1 MEKVA
6 FFLRPASWL
15 NAMYSSLPRFAS
27 AAQFTA
33 VVATETCAVC
43 ECLTLN
49 TLRRAC
55 VGRCA
60 SQMSKR
66 HELLVSPW
74 STGRKK
80 RKALKLFFSSVSRPL
95 SNSVILLSS
104 LVIVVILILRK
115 KIKVSRGS
123 LPQKEKEALCPQRS
137 AQGV

>member
-66 HELLVSPW
+66 HKLLVSPW

-80 RKALKLFFSSVSRPL
+80 KKSTQTFL
-95 SNSVILLSS
+95 LLSDS
-104 LVIVVILILRK
+104 SDVHSPLLSVIVVILILREK
-115 KIKVSRGS
+115 NQGQSRE
-123 LPQKEKEALCPQRS
+123 PHTKRKEARCPQRS